1 MDKKRIGLPK
11 ALLNYYYYPFW
22 KTLFTELGF
31 ETVLSD
37 DTNSAIIEKG
47 AGVTVSELCVPIKI
61 YNGHVVNLV
70 EKGVDYIFIARFV
83 RMKKEWYC
91 PKFIGLGEVVDYSV
105 NFGTSVPL
113 YVDITSDTDVPDKL
127 SDYMVIADTI
137 GVSKGQLKAALKSAR
152 EVFLRCRELSHSG
165 YTMSEVFDKFDG
177 KTVEPAKK
185 DKPVTIAL
193 LGYVN
198 NIYDNFVSMHAI
210 GKLRGMGV
218 NVLTFDMVDEEIL
231 ARRKKRERLPFW
243 VFARKIYKAAEYF
256 LENDMV
262 DGIIHLTAF
271 GCGPDSI
278 IGKLMECYC
287 EDRNIP
293 MMTLRVDE
301 HTGESHVQTRLEAFI
316 DMLNLRKKREADQAA
331 AARTGGEKQ
340 I

>member
-105 NFGTSVPL
+105 NFETSVPL

-127 SDYMVIADTI
+127 SDYMAIADII

-198 NIYDNFVSMHAI
+198 NIYDNFVSMNAI
-210 GKLRGMGV
+210 VKLRGMGV
-218 NVLTFDMVDEEIL
+218 NVLTF
-231 ARRKKRERLPFW
+231 
-243 VFARKIYKAAEYF
+243 
-256 LENDMV
+256 DMV

-278 IGKLMECYC
+278 IGKLMECDC

-316 DMLNLRKKREADQAA
+316 DMLNLRKKREADQTAA
-331 AARTGGEKQ
+331 AQTGGERQ